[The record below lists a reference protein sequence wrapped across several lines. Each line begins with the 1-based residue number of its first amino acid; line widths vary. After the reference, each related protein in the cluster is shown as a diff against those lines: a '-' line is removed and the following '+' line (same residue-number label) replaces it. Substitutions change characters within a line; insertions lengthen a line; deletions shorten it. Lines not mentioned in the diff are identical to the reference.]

1 MQNKLKLVVLTSL
14 MSVAITACNSGGS
27 PSAAAQPFVP
37 QLNQN
42 AINFIFVQSF
52 ESNPAFNNLS
62 VQGFNHSLQFG
73 QLLNQITASR
83 IAGIFALNPAS
94 NIVNGYPN
102 MAAIQS
108 IENYA
113 VLNGRGIND
122 TLPNNPDTIG
132 SLIYDVLSNSS
143 TGATSGNYIL
153 ALPAA
158 TINATLSGL
167 STVPNLYFNFQPLT
181 NSNQY
186 AILSVANMANVS
198 MNTYNDGIAANGTY
212 PQLNLTT
219 GAQCLES
226 SVVIHSTGTPPANIN
241 TNETVYFV
249 RHVEA
254 HPANNFD
261 NGNYVCQGQW
271 RAIGANP
278 ILLNIMGGMPDYV
291 YSSSP
296 ADEYESATFP
306 YTYVRPS
313 LTINPFTIQYNQPL
327 NLVEPTQFAWGN
339 YESMAQFFFTGNNF
353 SNKTV
358 LVAWEHA
365 TIDNAVQYLFSGIY
379 NQPVPAN
386 LPEWSY
392 TDYDTVWKLQTDS
405 QGNLTF
411 SNTCEGIADQTLPL
425 SCPAF

>member
-1 MQNKLKLVVLTSL
+1 MRNKPI
-14 MSVAITACNSGGS
+14 AITLITLMGLVIAACNNGGNTS
-27 PSAAAQPFVP
+27 TTTQASIP

-52 ESNPAFNNLS
+52 ESNSTFNNLS
-62 VQGFNHSLQFG
+62 IQGFNHSLLFG
-73 QLLNQITASR
+73 QLLNQITASQ
-83 IAGIFALNPAS
+83 IAGIYALNPAS
-94 NIVNGYPN
+94 DIVNNYPN

-122 TLPNNPDTIG
+122 TLPNNPHEIA
-132 SLIYDVLSNSS
+132 SFISNILSNSS
-143 TGATSGNYIL
+143 TGSTNGNYIL

-158 TINATLSGL
+158 TINATLNGL
-167 STVPNLYFNFQPLT
+167 SSVPNLYFNYQPLT

-186 AILSVANMANVS
+186 AILSIANMANVT
-198 MNTYNDGIAANGTY
+198 MNTYTDGITPSNNY
-212 PQLNLTT
+212 PQLKLTT

-254 HPANNFD
+254 HPTNNFD

-278 ILLNIMGGMPDYV
+278 ILLGIMGGMPDYV

-296 ADEYESATFP
+296 ADEYDSSTFP

-327 NLVEPTQFAWGN
+327 NLIESTQFAWGN
-339 YESMAQFFFTGNNF
+339 YESLVQYFFTGNEFN
-353 SNKTV
+353 NKTV

-365 TIDNAVQYLFSGIY
+365 TIDNAVQYLFTNTY
-379 NQPVPAN
+379 NQTLPAN
-386 LPEWSY
+386 LPTWSY
-392 TDYDTVWKLQTDS
+392 TDYDTVWKLQTDG

-425 SCPAF
+425 SCPLF

>member
-1 MQNKLKLVVLTSL
+1 MRNKPITLITLIGLV
-14 MSVAITACNSGGS
+14 ITACNNGGNTSTS
-27 PSAAAQPFVP
+27 PQASIP

-52 ESNPAFNNLS
+52 ESNSKFNNLS
-62 VQGFNHSLQFG
+62 VQGFNHSLLFG
-73 QLLNQITASR
+73 QLLNQITAAK
-83 IAGIFALNPAS
+83 ITGIYALDPGS
-94 NIVNGYPN
+94 DVVNGYPN

-113 VLNGRGIND
+113 VLNGRGITD
-122 TLPNNPDTIG
+122 TLPNNADAIG
-132 SLIYDVLSNSS
+132 SLIYNILSNSS
-143 TGATSGNYIL
+143 TGATNGNYIL

-158 TINATLSGL
+158 TINATLNGL
-167 STVPNLYFNFQPLT
+167 SSVPNLYFNYQPLT
-181 NSNQY
+181 DSNQY
-186 AILSVANMANVS
+186 AILSIANMANVT
-198 MNTYNDGIAANGTY
+198 MNTYNDGITPSNNY
-212 PQLNLTT
+212 PQLKLTT

-226 SVVIHSTGTPPANIN
+226 SVIIHSTGTPPANIN

-254 HPANNFD
+254 HPGNNFD

-271 RAIGANP
+271 RAIGANS
-278 ILLNIMGGMPDYV
+278 ILLGIMGSMPDYI

-296 ADEYESATFP
+296 ADIYWTPTFP

-327 NLVEPTQFAWGN
+327 NLVESSQFIWNN
-339 YESMAQFFFTGNNF
+339 YESMAQYFFTGNTF
-353 SNKTV
+353 SNKTM
-358 LVAWEHA
+358 LIAWEHD
-365 TIDNAVQYLFSGIY
+365 TIDNMVKYLFTNIY
-379 NQPVPAN
+379 NQALPAN
-386 LPEWSY
+386 LPTWSS

-405 QGNLTF
+405 RGNLTF

-425 SCPAF
+425 SCPLF